1 MEKKVTKGLRVWF
14 IIHFVIDIA
23 FAIPLFVAPSWVLGF
38 FGIEVSVVL
47 ARLVGA
53 ALIGIGGVSFLSYKR
68 SVESYKTM
76 LELKLLWSAAAMIG
90 FVWSFFEG
98 ASENVWILFGLFLVF
113 FLVWLYWYRK
123 LTKKELKNEI

>member
-1 MEKKVTKGLRVWF
+1 
-14 IIHFVIDIA
+14 
-23 FAIPLFVAPSWVLGF
+23 
-38 FGIEVSVVL
+38 
-47 ARLVGA
+47 
-53 ALIGIGGVSFLSYKR
+53 
-68 SVESYKTM
+68 
-76 LELKLLWSAAAMIG
+76 MIG